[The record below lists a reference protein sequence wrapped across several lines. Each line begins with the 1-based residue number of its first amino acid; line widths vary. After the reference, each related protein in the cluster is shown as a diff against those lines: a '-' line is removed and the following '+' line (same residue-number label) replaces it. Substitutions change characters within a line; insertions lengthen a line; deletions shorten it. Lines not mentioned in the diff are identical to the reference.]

1 MVMLNGRAYCPS
13 WLGPDFRKMAEWAK
27 LTSSALP
34 PGTPGDVITHVVL
47 FVLSTHTA
55 SAW

>member
-27 LTSSALP
+27 LTSSARSP
-34 PGTPGDVITHVVL
+34 TAPGDVTTQVVL
-47 FVLSTHTA
+47 FFLSTHTA
-55 SAW
+55 SAG